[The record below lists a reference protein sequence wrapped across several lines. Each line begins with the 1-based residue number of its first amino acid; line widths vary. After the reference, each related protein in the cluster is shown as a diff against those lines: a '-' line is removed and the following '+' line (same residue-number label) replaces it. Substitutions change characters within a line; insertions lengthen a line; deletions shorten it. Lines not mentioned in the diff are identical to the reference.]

1 MDDRQIMT
9 LALALLTKAD
19 GAMSETANAIKAYD
33 LEQRR
38 RVVNFSDDDLNALQQ
53 VEEEFGAPLLGSV
66 GSNSGVAPRPSHIAF
81 KGLCRRVYD
90 LAGALRPFIAMDL
103 NSSMASMRIVKL
115 ISRLFKALVV
125 LVKDKIRRKDTMI
138 PKFLRQLFDRTAS
151 ELSPALLQY
160 IACIHEESK
169 RVAMTAAKK
178 GRRATVSGQSKL
190 IPDVIFQLEQYD
202 LALIKLS
209 KLCRGQDFSAWCK
222 LRQSRDFRLNRERI
236 KQAVG
241 DNAVAEK
248 PLPRGESTTTGDKED
263 SETADEAGSDAESHH
278 DGEELDADAVSENDT
293 ESATE
298 EDATQ
303 PRRREEGGD
312 EEIEVV
318 DPAEYEEEDED
329 E

>member
-1 MDDRQIMT
+1 
-9 LALALLTKAD
+9 
-19 GAMSETANAIKAYD
+19 
-33 LEQRR
+33 
-38 RVVNFSDDDLNALQQ
+38 
-53 VEEEFGAPLLGSV
+53 
-66 GSNSGVAPRPSHIAF
+66 
-81 KGLCRRVYD
+81 
-90 LAGALRPFIAMDL
+90 MDL

-125 LVKDKIRRKDTMI
+125 LVKDKIRRKDTTL

-169 RVAMTAAKK
+169 RVAMTASKK
-178 GRRATVSGQSKL
+178 GRRAGTAVTGQSKL

-209 KLCRGQDFSAWCK
+209 KICRGQDFSAWCK

-241 DNAVAEK
+241 DSGADAEK
-248 PLPRGESTTTGDKED
+248 PSPRDQSSVACDDNEN
-263 SETADEAGSDAESHH
+263 ETADETVSDGESQ
-278 DGEELDADAVSENDT
+278 DGGEELRANEGSDNDT

-298 EDATQ
+298 EDTTQ
-303 PRRREEGGD
+303 RRES
-312 EEIEVV
+312 
-318 DPAEYEEEDED
+318 EDED
-329 E
+329 GDAGDYDETAEDVVGEGEND